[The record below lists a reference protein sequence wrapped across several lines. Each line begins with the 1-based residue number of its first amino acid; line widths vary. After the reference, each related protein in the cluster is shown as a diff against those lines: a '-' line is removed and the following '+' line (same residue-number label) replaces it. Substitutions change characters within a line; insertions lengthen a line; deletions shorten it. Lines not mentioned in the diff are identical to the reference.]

1 MEAQYALQKKKALIP
16 LMLTQGYEADGW
28 LGLLLGTSMWYGFY
42 GDALSSASTFDDRMD
57 ALCREIGGRG
67 RADAVIAAAPD
78 STADRAAEMKM
89 CDLLSSARDAGV
101 SEEAI
106 MDAQDDENPKATLA
120 ALVAESRA
128 LTLADDTTDERTA
141 LEGLRMRELMKRA
154 EEQGVDREELR
165 SAQASEQP
173 KASIVGLLLA
183 QRSVLK

>member
-1 MEAQYALQKKKALIP
+1 
-16 LMLTQGYEADGW
+16 
-28 LGLLLGTSMWYGFY
+28 
-42 GDALSSASTFDDRMD
+42 
-57 ALCREIGGRG
+57 
-67 RADAVIAAAPD
+67 
-78 STADRAAEMKM
+78 
-89 CDLLSSARDAGV
+89 
-101 SEEAI
+101 